1 MINIAT
7 NVKPSLSLGGGT
19 PDVAPYDSQN
29 GGNFGVN
36 NTQTTPYS
44 NSNYQTPSF
53 EQNSVGY
60 QGQNSFQQAPP
71 MPQAQVPPVTQ
82 AYTPQPVVQAPVGQ
96 VARPQGKGV
105 SLAKGQKVSLSK
117 MNPNLDEIFVGLGW
131 DVANT
136 GVYDLD
142 SEAFLLGANDK
153 VLGDD
158 WFVFYGQPASPDG
171 SVIHCGDNRTG
182 QGSGDDEVI
191 KIKLSQV
198 NPNVAKILFIV
209 SIDRALELGL
219 NFGQVSNA
227 YIRVVDSVTNN
238 ELVKFNL
245 SDYYSNVTSMMVGEL
260 YKKGGE
266 WRFNPIGN
274 GVAEDLAGLCIR
286 YGVNLA

>member
-7 NVKPSLSLGGGT
+7 NVAPSLSLGST
-19 PDVAPYDSQN
+19 SPDTLGQQSQSTTN
-29 GGNFGVN
+29 YGVN
-36 NTQTTPYS
+36 NAQPTSYS
-44 NSNYQTPSF
+44 GSDYQVNNF
-53 EQNSVGY
+53 EQNNTMYQNQGY
-60 QGQNSFQQAPP
+60 VQQPVPMAQPVAPV
-71 MPQAQVPPVTQ
+71 PQAQ
-82 AYTPQPVVQAPVGQ
+82 PVGQ

-182 QGSGDDEVI
+182 AGSGDDEII

-227 YIRVVDSVTNN
+227 YIRVVDSKTNT

-245 SDYYSNVTSMMVGEL
+245 TDYYTNVTSMMVGEL

-274 GVAEDLAGLCIR
+274 GVAEDLAGLCTR